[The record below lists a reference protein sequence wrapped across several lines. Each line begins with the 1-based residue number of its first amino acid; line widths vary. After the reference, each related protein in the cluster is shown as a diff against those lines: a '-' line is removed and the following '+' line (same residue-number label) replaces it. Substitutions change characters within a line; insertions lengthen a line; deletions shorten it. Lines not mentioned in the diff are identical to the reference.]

1 MPNRIKTHLK
11 KLDTFRDEVDEGT
24 DKMMGLIA
32 NNIDVFLKKPKEF
45 LKAISIEFLKEKKS
59 LFSGARKEGKLLQ
72 KSL

>member
-45 LKAISIEFLKEKKS
+45 LKAISIEFLKENKS